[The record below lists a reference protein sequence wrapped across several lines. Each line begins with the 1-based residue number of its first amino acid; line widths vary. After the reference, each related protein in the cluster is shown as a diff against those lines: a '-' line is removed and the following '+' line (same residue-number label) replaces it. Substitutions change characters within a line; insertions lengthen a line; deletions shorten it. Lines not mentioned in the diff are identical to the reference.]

1 MDLPPSAIER
11 GRRVA
16 QLRLLKESVPRDPDD
31 SFIIEP
37 VTPDEFVSSENFFF
51 SNIPMQVALQ
61 SEIDT
66 LQCIIRAKEREMSL
80 LRSQLCES
88 NKIIEKTRKLIILEE
103 EKKVEEK
110 KNISS
115 PADKLLNSFS
125 DASVSSLQRV
135 LGSIQSSTKVTDI
148 FSLEKRISELTD
160 FETKYDQLYR
170 ATCMYLRLRPG
181 DLSHSAVLH
190 LLIGGGGGDSRNV
203 KGEPILKDATKK
215 PHSIAWTFK

>member
-1 MDLPPSAIER
+1 MDLPPSTIER

-16 QLRLLKESVPRDPDD
+16 QLRLLKESLPRDPDE

-37 VTPDEFVSSENFFF
+37 VTPDEFVGSEKF
-51 SNIPMQVALQ
+51 SNISMQVALQ

-66 LQCIIRAKEREMSL
+66 LQCILRAKQREMSL
-80 LRSQLCES
+80 LRSRLSES

-103 EKKVEEK
+103 EKKLEEK

-148 FSLEKRISELTD
+148 FSLEKKFSELSE
-160 FETKYDQLYR
+160 FETKYDQLSR

-181 DLSHSAVLH
+181 DLSHSAILH
-190 LLIGGGGGDSRNV
+190 LLKGGGQGGSRNV
-203 KGEPILKDATKK
+203 EGEPILKDATKK